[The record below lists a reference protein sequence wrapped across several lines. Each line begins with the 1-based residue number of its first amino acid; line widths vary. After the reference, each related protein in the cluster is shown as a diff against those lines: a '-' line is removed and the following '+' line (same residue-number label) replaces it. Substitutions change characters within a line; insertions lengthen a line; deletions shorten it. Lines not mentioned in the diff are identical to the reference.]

1 LLIQRIIK
9 GINTDVW
16 IAPRKFMGV
25 DTVWNWHFM
34 ANGWAAQETFDVKFG
49 EPIAIV
55 ISEIPKGATKIVCV

>member
-1 LLIQRIIK
+1 
-9 GINTDVW
+9 
-16 IAPRKFMGV
+16 MGV